1 MGMDE
6 WMDFDF
12 FGMSPTQL
20 FFIYIECD
28 ILRVTPLLFNNML
41 LFQYFSF
48 TLHLSLYFE
57 CFILR
62 VAPLPLNN
70 ILLVQYF
77 SFPFH
82 TFSGRISRIQHI
94 LLEYYNFYCIWSL
107 SIHDVMCGGL
117 FHLQLILLFIFRAQS
132 LHHIHGLLASPVFL
146 IDITIFLVLLFI
158 LVTFCTAFRVFFLVL
173 DPVARLPISYFLP
186 SLRCYP
192 I

>member
-1 MGMDE
+1 
-6 WMDFDF
+6 MDFDF

-20 FFIYIECD
+20 FFIYFECD

-94 LLEYYNFYCIWSL
+94 LLEYYNFYCI
-107 SIHDVMCGGL
+107 
-117 FHLQLILLFIFRAQS
+117 
-132 LHHIHGLLASPVFL
+132 
-146 IDITIFLVLLFI
+146 
-158 LVTFCTAFRVFFLVL
+158 
-173 DPVARLPISYFLP
+173 
-186 SLRCYP
+186 
-192 I
+192 